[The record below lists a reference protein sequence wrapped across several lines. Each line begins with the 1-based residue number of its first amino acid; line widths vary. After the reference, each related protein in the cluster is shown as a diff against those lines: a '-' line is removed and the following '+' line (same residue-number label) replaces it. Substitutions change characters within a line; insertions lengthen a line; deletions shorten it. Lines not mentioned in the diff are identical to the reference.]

1 MRRSLLLIAIVVL
14 SCGCQRFVVRTESR
28 IEGPVETRV
37 DMLPVSPT
45 AGRVRPIV
53 VQPGS
58 GRVAILDV
66 DGLLL
71 NAPFVG
77 PLSVGENPVALFREK
92 LDAIECDGC
101 VKAVVLRINSP
112 GGGVAA
118 CAAMRH
124 DLERFKER
132 TKLPVVACLMDLGAG
147 GAYQVASAADV
158 VVAGPATVTGGLGVI
173 LNLFNLKDLMAQ
185 FNVIPQSVKAGEL
198 VDIGSSAR
206 PLKPA
211 EQELLQAM
219 ADELHKQLI
228 ADVSQ
233 SRQKLDARIVFDG
246 RIFTGKQA
254 VERGL
259 VDRLGTLDD
268 AIQTAAQL
276 ANPGAN
282 CARSEVV
289 LYRRANDPATT
300 IYAVTANIPLQGAG
314 IFPSLPGLD
323 RSKLPTFLSIWQPE
337 LTIEKLGGK

>member
-1 MRRSLLLIAIVVL
+1 M
-14 SCGCQRFVVRTESR
+14 T
-28 IEGPVETRV
+28 PVN
-37 DMLPVSPT
+37 PS
-45 AGRVRPIV
+45 AGRVRPVV
-53 VQPGS
+53 VQTGAAGN
-58 GRVAILDV
+58 GRVAIIDV

-71 NAPFVG
+71 NHPFVG

-92 LDAIECDGC
+92 LDAVECDRC
-101 VKAVVLRINSP
+101 VRAVVLRINSP

-118 CAAMRH
+118 CTAMRH
-124 DLERFKER
+124 DLERFRER
-132 TKLPVVACLMDLGAG
+132 TKLPVVACLMDLGTG
-147 GAYQVASAADV
+147 GAYYLASPADV
-158 VVAGPATVTGGLGVI
+158 VVAGSATVTGGLGVI

-211 EQELLQAM
+211 EQELLQTM

-228 ADVSQ
+228 ADVSR
-233 SRQKLDARIVFDG
+233 SRPRLDARTVFDG

-259 VDRLGTLDD
+259 VDQLGNLDD
-268 AIQTAAQL
+268 AIQAAAAL
-276 ANPGAN
+276 ANPGAT
-282 CARSEVV
+282 CVRPEVV
-289 LYRRANDPATT
+289 LYRRNNDPATT

-314 IFPSLPGLD
+314 ILPSLPGLD